1 MLNVKGALGL
11 LLAVGVVEAALA
23 SSATRRVRVSS
34 WVVRKSWVGFVRTSM
49 RGWWDKGLEGGAFLG
64 EGMVDS

>member
-11 LLAVGVVEAALA
+11 LAVVGVVEA

-34 WVVRKSWVGFVRTSM
+34 WEVRKSWVGFVRTSM
-49 RGWWDKGLEGGAFLG
+49 RGWWDNGLEGG
-64 EGMVDS
+64 

>member
-1 MLNVKGALGL
+1 VLNVKGALGA
-11 LLAVGVVEAALA
+11 LAVVGVVEA

-49 RGWWDKGLEGGAFLG
+49 RGWWDKGLEGWGFRG